1 MGAELGVKGGVLGN
15 ERVGVEKDGGGHRAS
30 IYCCTAGKESGERAP
45 GKQEGMLQPNL
56 DPQPA
61 LVTVCLALGVCPP
74 PVFPQQ
80 GQGSGKPF
88 STQGGISM
96 LPPPPRLLLPS
107 KDAGSSFSP
116 ILILHFFLLLPPF
129 FLPPSLL
136 PFSLLPLPPFSFA
149 LISSIH
155 SVSGTHFCD
164 SAQPSEPRKDHTA
177 QCLETL
183 HTVESLLLT
192 LPQPHHLGLQMTA
205 IEHLT

>member
-15 ERVGVEKDGGGHRAS
+15 ERVGVEKDGGGHRTS
-30 IYCCTAGKESGERAP
+30 IYCCTAGKESGERAL

-80 GQGSGKPF
+80 GQGSGP
-88 STQGGISM
+88 SPLRVG
-96 LPPPPRLLLPS
+96 LACYPPPDFCSPPRMQAPPS
-107 KDAGSSFSP
+107 PPSSFFTS
-116 ILILHFFLLLPPF
+116 FFSFPPF

-155 SVSGTHFCD
+155 SVSRTHFCD

-183 HTVESLLLT
+183 HMVESLLLT